1 MVYLIAV
8 LTSALMRPPH
18 SYSYD
23 ERAPDFVKLAEALG
37 AKGLRCAHTAD
48 LDQSHAA
55 IPAHAGPVL
64 LAWPIDKQENYLPVI
79 CSGLAHNDMILPI
92 ISRRLMDIS
101 SPDAF
106 QTA

>member
-8 LTSALMRPPH
+8 PRSALMRPAH
-18 SYSYD
+18 SHSYD
-23 ERAPDFVKLAEALG
+23 ERAPDFVRIAEALG
-37 AKGLRCAHTAD
+37 AKGLRCAHAGD

-55 IPAHAGPVL
+55 MPAHAGAVL
-64 LAWPIDKQENYLPVI
+64 LAWPIDKQKNYLPVI
-79 CSGLAHNDMILPI
+79 CSGPAHNDMILLI
-92 ISRRLMDIS
+92 ILRELMDIT